1 MLFIFFLS
9 SRGRHTRLRRDW
21 SSDVCSSDLNN
32 YSIQSF
38 MNSVS
43 VNGTL
48 NRFNYLASFG
58 HQFTDGLSA
67 ISNGTEADVFSS
79 INGNLKLGYQ
89 FSEAFKTTV
98 YGNFDK
104 IKADF
109 DDGFAFADADNV
121 LETDQYRL
129 GISSEYKYNNGSI
142 IVNAAYNN
150 VEREIASS
158 FPSQFNSESFVVDV
172 LYRKSVV

>member
-1 MLFIFFLS
+1 MRLLNADQVESIEILKGAS
-9 SRGRHTRLRRDW
+9 SALYGSGAATAVINIKLKEASEKAISANFRSVLGSNQSQND
-21 SSDVCSSDLNN
+21 NN

-79 INGNLKLGYQ
+79 INGNLKIGYR

-98 YGNFDK
+98 YTSFDK

-109 DDGFAFADADNV
+109 DDGFAFPKASICYFW
-121 LETDQYRL
+121 QQC
-129 GISSEYKYNNGSI
+129 YNHHMLFDHS
-142 IVNAAYNN
+142 
-150 VEREIASS
+150 
-158 FPSQFNSESFVVDV
+158 
-172 LYRKSVV
+172 